1 MARPARSKL
10 IKTFVGSNVVAI
22 GAGTP
27 YVYSFYA
34 PQLLAQCHI
43 PVSRV
48 STLSLS
54 LNLGSSLLGFIA
66 GMVIDKNPALSCLIG
81 TLCTFIGYAT
91 LDYCYQT
98 RLSSVF
104 LISAALCLIGYG
116 SISGF
121 YAAVKC
127 CTTNFPHHR
136 GTAGAFPV
144 SLYALAGMM
153 YSFLCSELFG
163 DDIGKVFKFLT
174 VVCSAGIF
182 IGCLTLEILV
192 HPKAHRS
199 HSRQA
204 SGARIHVLEHNQP
217 ISVANHP
224 DIPAVTAGNKQDQA
238 SLASGSSTA
247 SSSQSMLSTQGTDSY
262 IWSTELSGSLPFW
275 GWGRE
280 RDTSA
285 ALPVPNVPN
294 SGSTPEG
301 PRIPTPSYSRPG
313 FGYSATNQSRIM
325 ETLPLNNSRRDSFKR
340 NDSNDLNARGTLST
354 QLPMRSEFTSETA
367 APTKPKKWTDNYVLR
382 TITTPR
388 FLTYYIILAT
398 LQGLGQMYIYCVG
411 FIVQTQVNSLPADR
425 YNINPERIQSIQVS
439 IISILS
445 FTGRLSSGPISDL
458 LVKKLN
464 AQRMWNIVLA
474 GILMFWGSAQMLH
487 QIPADAI
494 STATNLPQSL
504 TNVSFCSAI
513 FGFAF
518 GVLFGTYPAI
528 IADSFGTAA
537 FSTIWGI
544 STSGGLPTIKI
555 FAAILGKDLDKNT
568 NPGEAV
574 CKKGIDC
581 YKHTFHITQACS
593 ALIVLITLSLI
604 IVTFWE
610 ARHKKSESMDDARAQ
625 HLLEENESAVQGNGH
640 HLDA

>member
-1 MARPARSKL
+1 MVSPTRYKL
-10 IKTFVGSNVVAI
+10 IKTFIGSNVVAI

-54 LNLGSSLLGFIA
+54 LNLGSSLLGFFA
-66 GMVIDKNPALSCLIG
+66 GIVIDKNPALSCLIG
-81 TLCTFIGYAT
+81 TLCTFIGYAA
-91 LDYCYQT
+91 LHYCYQT
-98 RLSSVF
+98 QLSSVF

-153 YSFLCSELFG
+153 YSSLCSKLFG
-163 DDIGKVFKFLT
+163 DDMSSVFKFLT
-174 VVCSAGIF
+174 VICSVGIF

-192 HPKAHRS
+192 HPRTQRT
-199 HSRQA
+199 HSRQGSDSRA
-204 SGARIHVLEHNQP
+204 YVPERHQNIAAV
-217 ISVANHP
+217 NHLDSP
-224 DIPAVTAGNKQDQA
+224 TAAAGSKQDQA
-238 SLASGSSTA
+238 SLTSGSSTA
-247 SSSQSMLSTQGTDSY
+247 SSSQSVWSTQATDSY

-275 GWGRE
+275 GWGRG
-280 RDTSA
+280 RDTFTD
-285 ALPVPNVPN
+285 LPAPNVPN
-294 SGSTPEG
+294 AAATPES
-301 PRIPTPSYSRPG
+301 PRIPAPSYSRQG
-313 FGYSATNQSRIM
+313 LSYSSTNQTRRM
-325 ETLPLNNSRRDSFKR
+325 ETLPSNNPRKDSFKR
-340 NDSNDLNARGTLST
+340 NDADGVHAMGSLNT
-354 QLPMRSEFTSETA
+354 QLPVRLDFASETPA
-367 APTKPKKWTDNYVLR
+367 PKKSSKWTENYVLNI
-382 TITTPR
+382 ITTPR

-411 FIVQTQVNSLPADR
+411 FIIQAQINSLPSDH
-425 YNINPERIQSIQVS
+425 YTLNPERIQSIQVS

-458 LVKKLN
+458 LVKKLY

-474 GILMFWGSAQMLH
+474 GFLMFWGSAQMLH
-487 QIPADAI
+487 QIPAEAM
-494 STATNLPQSL
+494 SMTTNLPQSL

-555 FAAILGKDLDKNT
+555 FAAILGQDLDKNT
-568 NPGEAV
+568 APGEAV

-581 YKHTFHITQACS
+581 YKHTFHITQTCS
-593 ALIVLITLSLI
+593 AFIVLLTLSLI
-604 IVTFWE
+604 SVTFWK
-610 ARHKKSESMDDARAQ
+610 ARNKKLDLSDEDRNQ
-625 HLLEENESAVQGNGH
+625 HLLEGSENTVLGDNH
-640 HLDA
+640 RLDA